1 MLGLPEEE
9 QYRLLWVKYGLSE
22 EKAKA
27 LKGKGFSYY
36 DLDKGSMYAYVAQKP
51 LEEVLELRRENP
63 VLCTLY
69 PGGDERGRVPIRLD
83 SGLRTQVADNCAHE
97 QLAAALYGLGIAPAQ
112 RFLGE
117 ITC

>member
-22 EKAKA
+22 EKAKE

-36 DLDKGSMYAYVAQKP
+36 DLDKGSIYAYVAQRP

-63 VLCTLY
+63 WMKS
-69 PGGDERGRVPIRLD
+69 PGMLFR
-83 SGLRTQVADNCAHE
+83 SGSQKGWYT
-97 QLAAALYGLGIAPAQ
+97 P
-112 RFLGE
+112 
-117 ITC
+117 